1 MREGAVLADE
11 KFVLV
16 RVIEAALAGGEALR
30 NLNREADG
38 FVDVRNMC
46 GARRATGNLR
56 LRRDGNADAGT
67 RRRDARLQNRID
79 VVNIIPV
86 RGNILLCKRQNL
98 RQASRGR
105 FENGEQIFARP
116 QQVAILDGRRNGDA
130 ACVENAIAFGDG
142 SNDIEMLQAVGIG
155 VAMGNA
161 CDALKEV
168 SDVVIGRVDEDGIYN
183 FLMGK

>member
-56 LRRDGNADAGT
+56 LATPMQGLVVATLGC
-67 RRRDARLQNRID
+67 RI
-79 VVNIIPV
+79 
-86 RGNILLCKRQNL
+86 
-98 RQASRGR
+98 
-105 FENGEQIFARP
+105 E
-116 QQVAILDGRRNGDA
+116 
-130 ACVENAIAFGDG
+130 
-142 SNDIEMLQAVGIG
+142 
-155 VAMGNA
+155 
-161 CDALKEV
+161 
-168 SDVVIGRVDEDGIYN
+168 
-183 FLMGK
+183 LMW

>member
-30 NLNREADG
+30 SLNREADG

-67 RRRDARLQNRID
+67 RRRDARLQID
-79 VVNIIPV
+79 
-86 RGNILLCKRQNL
+86 
-98 RQASRGR
+98 
-105 FENGEQIFARP
+105 
-116 QQVAILDGRRNGDA
+116 
-130 ACVENAIAFGDG
+130 
-142 SNDIEMLQAVGIG
+142 
-155 VAMGNA
+155 
-161 CDALKEV
+161 
-168 SDVVIGRVDEDGIYN
+168 
-183 FLMGK
+183 LMW